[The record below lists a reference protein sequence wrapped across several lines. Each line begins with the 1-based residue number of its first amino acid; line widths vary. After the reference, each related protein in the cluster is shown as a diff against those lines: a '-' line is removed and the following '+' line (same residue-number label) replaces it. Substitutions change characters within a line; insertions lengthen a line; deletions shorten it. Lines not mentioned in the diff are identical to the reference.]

1 MIPQARQGRPRRD
14 QAAAARISDE
24 GGRTMKRGE
33 PRHDPVVVALAV
45 VIPLFCLGFWA
56 AVAMFAIP
64 ALIALAMLLPTPVVL
79 AGGLLAI
86 TWLLTGQVRG

>member
-1 MIPQARQGRPRRD
+1 
-14 QAAAARISDE
+14 
-24 GGRTMKRGE
+24 MKRGE
-33 PRHDPVVVALAV
+33 PRHDPVAVALAV

-64 ALIALAMLLPTPVVL
+64 ALIALAMLLPTPAVL